1 MLNLRLLKGINLN
14 DWFLKYNENL
24 EENEEIKKLLKEKL
38 LISENN
44 FLFINPKKLYVMNEI
59 LLRLM

>member
-24 EENEEIKKLLKEKL
+24 ETREEIKKLIKEKL
-38 LISENN
+38 LIVENN
-44 FLFINPKKLYVMNEI
+44 FLFINPKKLYIMNEI

>member
-44 FLFINPKKLYVMNEI
+44 FLFINPKKLYIMNEI